1 MAENPIYEQKNITFF
16 ISKETFEKIP
26 NKVTKIIVR
35 YENVYSL
42 PPTPVGSIL
51 DIKNNN
57 EPLKYLFFNPDNDKR
72 QDDYEQ
78 AEKRKVEDNEGDNSK
93 KYDKEII
100 LVNFKNRTGEEI
112 SGDSMIT
119 LTHPIFLNKIT
130 IQNPYKSIGRNETVR
145 LHLRGTIDTEN
156 PGNNSV
162 KFPNF
167 QVESNK
173 IDSSI
178 ALINLEEND
187 NILEHF
193 TLEDIRKN
201 IIHFENYAAL
211 VKDPLASLLDT
222 YKLAKSLGLTA
233 NEYPDVTF
241 SEKEQFFINNRIR
254 KRIYYEKDRT
264 IEQYINQDNLKENDK
279 SIIDVNGKEII
290 HKFDDKYFIYV
301 LNSTMCLPK
310 ELKYNKKYGLIYSN
324 FNGNIDRIDVTSKLF
339 NYQELD
345 KNIVYRLK
353 MIGLNGQE
361 SNSNIHVLT
370 LKKLKEIKNN
380 IELLRVYLTKDVNS
394 NTNVARDETLEINNI
409 IRYNLYTIDPK
420 IKDKGGDVEKI
431 QFQDY
436 GEITIPD
443 ELFWEITWL
452 ENTTPTGGGNIMIG
466 GGITRGQK
474 KEIYEYMNYILNLPY
489 EFFNEINNKYNDINT
504 NLIKFNKYPT
514 NIFQKKN
521 IKKLTKL
528 FLNISNLLNKIKQ
541 KPPHWTILEKEN
553 QKKKKDYIDNIKE
566 TAKKLKY
573 EFYMPEDLVL
583 DSNEESKLNDLNFK
597 QMLKKLYGIAEEE
610 YREFLKNAKYE
621 FYNNDN
627 FKEKDLYGI
636 NNYGQ
641 SFRKAIGWN
650 ENFINNEI
658 IITNAKKF
666 IELQKSNINDII
678 PLLNKYK
685 TKKDL
690 FRWIL
695 EWSKNENPERKG
707 IKDLYKTMNIT
718 SGNYVDKLLKS
729 LKDLIRE
736 VNKKEPTDIPKKMF
750 NYMNILNES
759 IYYSDEEN
767 GKKDFNQLIESF
779 QVNLKKLSNNIS
791 KISEDYNF
799 DNINEQNNNV
809 LKQLKREYHYLFN
822 YKNIFIA
829 YADETIAVRTAT
841 TPKTTATTPK
851 TTATALALAL
861 AVSMAKNSGQ
871 TKSDEILEDYKNM
884 KGVIINKENYNKI
897 FKNSNKLN
905 FDTIGKE
912 IKKAV
917 ANACKEAKNNGWISC
932 IKECNKT
939 LKKYAD
945 EELKSTQFIL
955 RVLAKSIIDI
965 TKTDKE
971 IKKGDDGK
979 VIKLKYGGVRDL
991 QGITG
996 IWEKDNGLFS
1006 ITDTFHTEK
1015 PRLIMAFGPSA
1026 SGKTY
1031 SGKKI
1036 MKMIAAANEE
1046 KRKTSNMSLD
1056 EFPKKF
1062 LTIDGGIYREES
1074 FVYQKILEVLNSY
1087 ECNNIVGFENLVR
1100 KKMSGK
1106 EIFSTTDTKKNLQN
1120 WLNSKLNKKKISLYI
1135 PETLGFCGISD
1146 CSKKYSKYIDATGD
1160 TKWIGLL
1167 IWQHINNKEEDDD
1180 KKYGEYTND
1189 CKYFNRCKGT
1199 YPSGKER
1206 EKKEGKLYS
1215 PKAWNNSMINGE
1227 KEMMKA
1233 TGGRIKIHNSGDPD
1247 NKSKIEEFPTKCD
1260 GSSEY
1265 LLSPKADF
1273 SEDSK
1278 WFQNNYGK
1286 HFTYERKA
1294 CDKN

>member
-16 ISKETFEKIP
+16 ISKDTFENIP

-42 PPTPVGSIL
+42 PPKPVGSIL

-57 EPLKYLFFNPDNDKR
+57 EPLKYVFFNPDNDKR
-72 QDDYEQ
+72 LDDYQ
-78 AEKRKVEDNEGDNSK
+78 KAVKQKADDTDGDSSDDYNN
-93 KYDKEII
+93 EII
-100 LVNFKNRTGEEI
+100 LVNFKNKTGEEI

-130 IQNPYKSIGRNETVR
+130 IQNPYKSIGIKETVR

-167 QVESNK
+167 QVESNN
-173 IDSSI
+173 IDRSN
-178 ALINLEEND
+178 ALINLEKKD
-187 NILEHF
+187 KILENF

-201 IIHFENYAAL
+201 IIHFENNADL

-222 YKLAKSLGLTA
+222 YKLAKSLGLTK

-241 SEKEQFFINNRIR
+241 AEKEQFFIKNRIR
-254 KRIYYEKDRT
+254 KRIYYEKDQN

-279 SIIDVNGKEII
+279 SIIDVNGNEKI

-301 LNSTMCLPK
+301 FNSTLCSPK
-310 ELKYNKKYGLIYSN
+310 ELKYNEKYGLIYSN

-474 KEIYEYMNYILNLPY
+474 KEIYEYMNYILNLQPNVFIEEPTPEGAEKMDKMFEDFY
-489 EFFNEINNKYNDINT
+489 NALDHFKSYPSTNKS
-504 NLIKFNKYPT
+504 
-514 NIFQKKN
+514 KKN
-521 IKKLTKL
+521 IIKL
-528 FLNISNLLNKIKQ
+528 ISLL
-541 KPPHWTILEKEN
+541 
-553 QKKKKDYIDNIKE
+553 
-566 TAKKLKY
+566 KKLKSIILQIRGNFASHKDVEDFFNKKIKKTAKELKY
-573 EFYMPEDLVL
+573 KVYIPEDL
-583 DSNEESKLNDLNFK
+583 DSNEESKFNDLNFK
-597 QMLKKLYGIAEEE
+597 QMLKKLYDIAKEEH
-610 YREFLKNAKYE
+610 RKFLKNAKYE
-621 FYNNDN
+621 FYNNHN
-627 FKEKDLYGI
+627 LKEKELYGI

-641 SFRKAIGWN
+641 TFRKEIGWN

-666 IELQKSNINDII
+666 IELQKNNINDII

-884 KGVIINKENYNKI
+884 KGVIINNRNYNDI

-932 IKECNKT
+932 MEECNKT

-965 TKTDKE
+965 TKTDEE

-979 VIKLKYGGVRDL
+979 VIKLKYIVDHNL

-996 IWEKDNGLFS
+996 IWEKDNGIFS
-1006 ITDTFHTEK
+1006 IDDTFHTEK

-1036 MKMIAAANEE
+1036 MQMIAAANEE
-1046 KRKTSNMSLD
+1046 KRNTSLD
-1056 EFPKKF
+1056 VFPKKF

-1087 ECNNIVGFENLVR
+1087 ECNNIVGFKNLVS
-1100 KKMSGK
+1100 KKIGVNK
-1106 EIFSTTDTKKNLQN
+1106 IFSTTYTKKNLQN
-1120 WLNSKLNKKKISLYI
+1120 WLNSELNKKKISLYI
-1135 PETLGFCGISD
+1135 PETLGFCGLRD
-1146 CSKKYSKYIDATGD
+1146 CSNKYSKYKDATGD
-1160 TKWIGLL
+1160 KKWIGLL
-1167 IWQHINNKEEDDD
+1167 IWQHLNNIEENDD
-1180 KKYGEYTND
+1180 KKYGKYTNNCD
-1189 CKYFNRCKGT
+1189 YLNKCKGT

-1273 SEDSK
+1273 IEDSK